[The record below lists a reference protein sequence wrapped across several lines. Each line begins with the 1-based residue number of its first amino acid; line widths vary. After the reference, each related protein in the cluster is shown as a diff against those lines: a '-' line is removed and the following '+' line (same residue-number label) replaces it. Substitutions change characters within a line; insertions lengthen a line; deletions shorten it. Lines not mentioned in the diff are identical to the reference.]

1 MKRSV
6 FFRIFSGY
14 LLIIFA
20 ISSLFLSFSFKMI
33 RQHYIQTLTTDLE
46 DIAVTLQLKI
56 VPLLKEGNN
65 KQLDSLIKDLGKR
78 IDTRITIMDPE
89 GLVLAD
95 SEQNPEFMENHSTR
109 PEILKALYGETGTA
123 LRYSTTVKEEML
135 YVAIPVKGQ
144 GKSLGVLRVSLF
156 LKQINSLLNGVKM
169 NFLKVVIVLILL
181 SLAAALFF
189 ARSLSSPIKELVHA
203 SSRVAAGDFDVKV
216 YLKSKGELQKLA
228 ESFNEMVMRIKELV
242 TELSQQKESLNVI
255 IRSITEGLMVLD
267 KKGEI
272 LLGND
277 SFKKITNNQ
286 NILGKYYWEVIREPD
301 LGELIK
307 KTGREKSSLI
317 EELGIGDRTFICSA
331 TFLRGYD
338 ETVVTMHDIT
348 KIKGLERIKK
358 DFVVNVSHE
367 LRTPLTAIKGFME
380 TIEDLVD
387 DKERRYVEI
396 VLKHTERLINIVGDL
411 LTLSELEGSSLKLE
425 LEEVDLGKL
434 VADILNIYEKNIR
447 EKDLNVVFESE
458 DNLGMVEADP
468 YKLEQ
473 MFINL
478 IENAIRYTE
487 EGEIKISLRRG
498 DKEIIIEVAD
508 TGIGIPP
515 KYLPRIFER
524 FYVVDKSRSRKL
536 GGTGLGLSIVKHIVL
551 LHNGKIDVK
560 SVPGRGTTFI
570 IRLPLKL
577 GLA

>member
-1 MKRSV
+1 
-6 FFRIFSGY
+6 
-14 LLIIFA
+14 
-20 ISSLFLSFSFKMI
+20 MI

-65 KQLDSLIKDLGKR
+65 KQLDSLIKDLGRR

-123 LRYSTTVKEEML
+123 LRYSTTVKEGML
-135 YVAIPVKGQ
+135 YVAIPIKEQ

-169 NFLKVVIVLILL
+169 NFLKVAIVLILL
-181 SLAAALFF
+181 SLATALFF
-189 ARSLSSPIKELVHA
+189 ARSLSIPIKELVHA
-203 SSRVAAGDFDVKV
+203 SSRVASGDFDVKV

-267 KKGEI
+267 KKGKI

-434 VADILNIYEKNIR
+434 VEDILNIYEKNIR

>member
-135 YVAIPVKGQ
+135 YVAIPVKEQ

-189 ARSLSSPIKELVHA
+189 SRSLSSPIKELVHA

-267 KKGEI
+267 KKGQI

-434 VADILNIYEKNIR
+434 VEDILSIYEKNIR

>member
-1 MKRSV
+1 
-6 FFRIFSGY
+6 
-14 LLIIFA
+14 
-20 ISSLFLSFSFKMI
+20 MI

>member
-135 YVAIPVKGQ
+135 YVAILVKEQ
-144 GKSLGVLRVSLF
+144 GESLGVLRVSLF

-181 SLAAALFF
+181 SLATALFF

-267 KKGEI
+267 KKGKI

-425 LEEVDLGKL
+425 LEEMDLGKL
-434 VADILNIYEKNIR
+434 VEDILNIYEKNIR

-487 EGEIKISLRRG
+487 EGEIKISVRRG

>member
-65 KQLDSLIKDLGKR
+65 KQLDSLIKDLGRR

-123 LRYSTTVKEEML
+123 LRYSTTVKEGML
-135 YVAIPVKGQ
+135 YVAIPIKEQ

-169 NFLKVVIVLILL
+169 NFLKVAIVLILL
-181 SLAAALFF
+181 SLATALFF
-189 ARSLSSPIKELVHA
+189 ARSLSIPIKELVHA
-203 SSRVAAGDFDVKV
+203 SSRVASGDFDVKV

-267 KKGEI
+267 KKGKI

-434 VADILNIYEKNIR
+434 VEDILNIYEKNIR

>member
-1 MKRSV
+1 
-6 FFRIFSGY
+6 
-14 LLIIFA
+14 
-20 ISSLFLSFSFKMI
+20 MI

-65 KQLDSLIKDLGKR
+65 KQLDSLIKDLGRR

-123 LRYSTTVKEEML
+123 LRYSTTVKEGML
-135 YVAIPVKGQ
+135 YVAIPIKEQ

-169 NFLKVVIVLILL
+169 NFLKVAIVLILL
-181 SLAAALFF
+181 SLATALFF
-189 ARSLSSPIKELVHA
+189 ARSLSIPIKELVHA
-203 SSRVAAGDFDVKV
+203 SSRVASGDFDVKVYLKSKGAGDFDVKV

-267 KKGEI
+267 KKGKI

>member
-135 YVAIPVKGQ
+135 YVAILVKEQ
-144 GKSLGVLRVSLF
+144 GESLGVLRVSLF

-181 SLAAALFF
+181 SLATALFF

-267 KKGEI
+267 KKGKI

-425 LEEVDLGKL
+425 LEEMDLGKL
-434 VADILNIYEKNIR
+434 VEDILNIYEKNIR

-487 EGEIKISLRRG
+487 EGEIKISVRRG
-498 DKEIIIEVAD
+498 DKKIIIEVAD